1 MPTELELIAEFH
13 FMFWSSFLF
22 CLSCFLLALAIPIL
36 FNLFRKRIKNSPYKG
51 FYLIIQIIERYEL
64 INFRFPSSFAGVIV
78 FSFICMIA

>member
-64 INFRFPSSFAGVIV
+64 ITFRFSSSLAGVIV
-78 FSFICMIA
+78 